1 MKNSTAAHGATID
14 ANEAVA
20 SVAYRMTEV
29 FAIYPIT
36 PSTPMAEVIDEWAVA
51 KKNNLFGHIPEIV
64 EMQSEAGAAG
74 AVHGALQGGALS
86 STFTASQGLLLMIPN
101 MYKIAGEL
109 TPCVFH
115 VTARTLATHALS
127 IFGDHS
133 DVMAC
138 RQTGWIMLASNS
150 PQQAQDLAA
159 IAHSTTLRARI
170 PVLHFFDGFRT
181 SHEINTVKRLD
192 DATLNSL
199 LDPAALAAHRARGLT
214 PDHPAIRGTAQNPD
228 VFFQAREACNPYY
241 NAVPAIMQEEMAKFA
256 RLTGRAYNLVSYEGA
271 PDADRVV
278 VIMGSGAETTI
289 ETAKWLNAQGRKTG
303 VLSIHLYRPFPV
315 EAFINALPK
324 TVRRI
329 AVLDRTKE
337 PGAFGDPLY
346 LDTAA
351 ALRVAEDAGHFG
363 AATRVKIVG
372 GRYGLSSKEYTPAH
386 AAAVFEELA
395 QPAPRHSFTVGI
407 TDDITGLSLP
417 IDESIDIED
426 TTGALTR
433 AVFFGLGADGTVGA
447 NKNTIK
453 IIGTEAGK
461 YAQGYFVYD
470 SKKSGGFT
478 VSHLRFGD
486 HPIRAPYLIRNA
498 DFVACHQFH
507 LLDTQPVLACAAPG
521 ANLLINAPGD
531 PGTLWERLSA
541 ETQAEILA
549 KKLHVY
555 AIDAGAVARAAGLG
569 GRINT
574 IMQVCFFKLS
584 NVMPL
589 DQAIESIK
597 TAIKK
602 TYSKKGETIV
612 AKNIAGVDSA
622 LSALKQVAIP
632 AAATSTTHRQPPV
645 PTDAPDFVRN
655 VTGVILAG
663 LGDQLPVSAF
673 TPDGTW
679 PTATARY
686 EKRNLAARIPAWDPA
701 PCIQCNK
708 CVQVCPHAA
717 IRAKFYDPA
726 LLAGAP
732 ATFKSAPFRSTEFKG
747 RHYTLQVAAEDCTG
761 CELCVATCPAKN
773 KADPTRRAINMQPQ
787 IPLRDPERDNFNF
800 FLSLPQ
806 VDRSEFK
813 GDTPKNVQFFEP
825 LFEFSGA
832 CAGCGETPYIKLL
845 TQLFGDR
852 AVIANATG
860 CSSIYGGNLP
870 TTPYTINAEG
880 RGPAWANSLFE
891 DNAEFGLGLR
901 LSLDNAASRARRLLG
916 QLADTLPAGL
926 AAALLDNPQKDET
939 QIARQRADIARLR
952 AALADYQ
959 KKAYG
964 TAPAPIGDS
973 LSAEL
978 ATVADHLVNKTVWI
992 LGGDGWAYDIGYGGL
1007 DHVLASGR
1015 NVNIL
1020 VLDTEVYSNTGGQC
1034 SKSTPLGA
1042 AAKFAS
1048 AGKTSGKKDLGM
1060 LAMTYGNVYVARV
1073 ALGARD
1079 AQTLNAIREAESFNG
1094 PSLIIAYSH
1103 CIAHGFNLTQGMDH
1117 QKLAV
1122 DTGYWPLYRHDPRRA
1137 AQGENPLVLDSPAP
1151 KTELSK
1157 LTRLENRYA
1166 QIARRNPEL
1175 VARYETAA
1183 QAGVNERYQTYKK
1196 LAEKW
1201 PAPAAPAPATP
1212 PAAPTPPAP

>member
-1 MKNSTAAHGATID
+1 MKNSTTAHGATID

-36 PSTPMAEVIDEWAVA
+36 PSTPMAEVIDEWSVA
-51 KKNNLFGHIPEIV
+51 KKNNLFGHVPEIV

-150 PQQAQDLAA
+150 PQEAQDLAA
-159 IAHSTTLRARI
+159 IAHSTTLRSRI

-214 PDHPAIRGTAQNPD
+214 PDHPSIRGTAQNPD

-241 NAVPAIMQEEMAKFA
+241 NAVPAIMQEEMDKLA
-256 RLTGRAYNLVSYEGA
+256 RLTGRAYSLVSYEGA

-289 ETAKWLNAQGRKTG
+289 ETAKWLNTKGQKTG

-315 EAFINALPK
+315 EAFIKALPK
-324 TVRRI
+324 TVRQI

-346 LDTAA
+346 LDVATAV
-351 ALRVAEDAGHFG
+351 RVAEDADHFG
-363 AATRVKIVG
+363 ANTRVKVVG

-386 AAAVFEELA
+386 AAAIFEELR
-395 QPAPRHSFTVGI
+395 QTKPRHSFTVGI
-407 TDDITGLSLP
+407 NDDVTGLSLSV
-417 IDESIDIED
+417 DESIDIED
-426 TTGALTR
+426 TTGSLTR

-507 LLDTQPVLACAAPG
+507 LLDTQPVLSHAATG
-521 ANLLINAPGD
+521 AKLLINAPGD
-531 PGTLWERLSA
+531 SDTLWERLSA
-541 ETQAEILA
+541 ETQAEILQ
-549 KKLHVY
+549 KKLRVY

-584 NVMPL
+584 SVMPL
-589 DQAIESIK
+589 DQAIDSIK

-602 TYSKKGETIV
+602 TYAKKGEAIV

-622 LSALKQVAIP
+622 LAALKEVRIP
-632 AAATSTTHRQPPV
+632 AAASSTTHRQPPV

-686 EKRNLAARIPAWDPA
+686 EKRNLAARIPVWDSA
-701 PCIQCNK
+701 ICIQCNK

-732 ATFKSAPFRSTEFKG
+732 AAFKSVPFRSTEFKG
-747 RHYTLQVAAEDCTG
+747 NHYTLQVAAEDCTG
-761 CELCVATCPAKN
+761 CELCVASCPTKS
-773 KADPTRRAINMQPQ
+773 KADPTRRAINMEPQ
-787 IPLRDPERDNFNF
+787 IPLRDQERDNFNF

-806 VDRSEFK
+806 VDRTKFK

-870 TTPYTINAEG
+870 TTPYTVNAEG

-891 DNAEFGLGLR
+891 DNAEFGLGMR
-901 LSLDNAASRARRLLG
+901 LSLDNASSRARRLLG
-916 QLADTLPAGL
+916 QLADKAGADLASAILGADQSNDPAI
-926 AAALLDNPQKDET
+926 AEQRARVAALREKLAGIDDPA
-939 QIARQRADIARLR
+939 AR
-952 AALADYQ
+952 
-959 KKAYG
+959 
-964 TAPAPIGDS
+964 
-973 LSAEL
+973 EL
-978 ATVADHLVNKTVWI
+978 ATVADHLVSKTVWVI
-992 LGGDGWAYDIGYGGL
+992 GGDGWAYDIGYGGL
-1007 DHVLASGR
+1007 DHVIASGR

-1042 AAKFAS
+1042 AAKFAA
-1048 AGKTSGKKDLGM
+1048 AGKPSGKKDLGM

-1079 AQTLNAIREAESFNG
+1079 AQTLNAIREAESYNG

-1122 DTGYWPLYRHDPRRA
+1122 DTGYWPLYRFDPRRVA
-1137 AQGENPLVLDSPAP
+1137 KGENPLVLDSAAP
-1151 KTELSK
+1151 KTELTA
-1157 LTRLENRYA
+1157 LTRSENRYA

-1175 VARYETAA
+1175 VERYETAA

-1201 PAPAAPAPATP
+1201 PAPEAAPAAPAPSP
-1212 PAAPTPPAP
+1212 EPAAKA